1 MPLKNGSELGQKI
14 DKKSRKSE
22 FRRKSILMAA
32 RQLFI
37 EEDFGNLR
45 IEAIAEAAAISKAT
59 LYQYFNG
66 KSEIFD
72 AVLLS
77 DVEEL
82 VAGLEASWTQT
93 SKFSTNIRRMTYF
106 YVSFFVRHQEYFANM
121 SFFFLPGRREP
132 LPPETRDHVQ
142 VLMARGRDT
151 IAAAMEVAAQK
162 GEIRVTDAGLA
173 ATSVWCLWEG
183 AAWAY
188 ATGRCDYY
196 DQDVYEICIR
206 GVDLFANGLKVEI
219 SDVAGGDDAPA
230 LDSLP
235 G

>member
-1 MPLKNGSELGQKI
+1 MLAENGSDEVQKN
-14 DKKSRKSE
+14 DKRARKHE

-59 LYQYFNG
+59 LYQYFTG
-66 KSEIFD
+66 KGEIFD
-72 AVLLS
+72 AVLLA

-82 VAGLEASWTQT
+82 IAGLEANWSPT
-93 SKFSTNIRRMTYF
+93 SNFATNIRRMTYF

-132 LPPETRDHVQ
+132 LPPGTRDQ
-142 VLMARGRDT
+142 VRGLMARGIDT
-151 IAAAMEVAAQK
+151 IAAAMESAQQK
-162 GEIRVTDAGLA
+162 GEIRVADAKLA

-188 ATGRCDYY
+188 ATGRCEYY
-196 DQDVYEICIR
+196 DRDVYDVSIR
-206 GVDLFANGLKVEI
+206 GVDLFAAGLRVNRGEAEGTSTEADTI
-219 SDVAGGDDAPA
+219 GTQT
-230 LDSLP
+230 
-235 G
+235 